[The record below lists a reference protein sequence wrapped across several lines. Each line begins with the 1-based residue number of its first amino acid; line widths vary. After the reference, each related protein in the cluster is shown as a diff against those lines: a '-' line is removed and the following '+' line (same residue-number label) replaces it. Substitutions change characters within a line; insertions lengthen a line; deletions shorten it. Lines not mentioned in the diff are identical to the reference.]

1 MKTKKKLLLITI
13 FVFMIAMFTVASN
26 KVLAAIPEGMS
37 EEFKNILNED
47 GKLVVKDT
55 TMRDNKYEVLNEYLS
70 KYNGTNYNFYIVNH
84 KEDFS
89 TCKIARSVVNSGI
102 SEEYEIEVVF
112 QEEFS
117 EEFKSILK
125 NGKLEIR
132 TSNQNNM
139 KEKISRCLRA
149 LSEKNP
155 NYTFSISNY
164 YDGTKSVDLINED
177 CTKVTI
183 RMGSKSSYKTVEQHV
198 VEVTCN
204 SEKSEEFKNYLNKNG
219 KIEMNAVKPANE
231 IIFER
236 YFEFLLMDEESGND
250 ISFENLAEDF
260 SSVDLTVNGETHN
273 VGIVYNYNNDVK
285 TKFDN
290 YIKNFPSD
298 IEYFQVRDL
307 ELINY
312 WVNNVGKDGT
322 ESLDMFSGELKSYLN
337 YKNMKFYVDNRAGDN
352 GPFYTVRL
360 GIAVFK
366 YDDVIYNIYDTLGT
380 RAEHI
385 IYVPSETSNTKEAL
399 MAAAQKRINEYL
411 GKEGIVTISY
421 AGTAYEAWAK
431 ELYNNREIY
440 WPGIDEA
447 FEGKMTFE
455 RFLELGNDLIPTY
468 NDFEEVSGLKGLKEN
483 DETFIATIKVGNKQ
497 ESFHIV
503 IKNDSS
509 KMVTP
514 SYKTADITTDIEISS
529 NSSSIPLDTSIKAEK
544 ITSGT
549 EYEKIIKLLDV
560 KENAMFD
567 LKLYSDSL
575 EKYITKLDD
584 GTFEVK
590 IPVPENLKG
599 KKLIA
604 YYVTGDGKT
613 EEYEVE
619 VKDGYAIFNTKHFSI
634 YTLAE
639 TKTNEEN
646 NNNNEQGNNN
656 ENGSEENGTGK
667 NETNKENEN
676 IENSPRTGDNIVVLV
691 GTLFIAVIGTVA
703 TIKFKRYNKTK

>member
-37 EEFKNILNED
+37 EEFTNILNED

-70 KYNGTNYNFYIVNH
+70 KYNGTNYKFYIVNH

-89 TCKIARSVVNSGI
+89 TCKIARSVVNSGTP
-102 SEEYEIEVVF
+102 EEYEIEVVF

-139 KEKISRCLRA
+139 KEKISRCLRS

-183 RMGSKSSYKTVEQHV
+183 RRGSKSSYKTVEQHV

-204 SEKSEEFKNYLNKNG
+204 PEKSEEFKSYLNKNG

-250 ISFENLAEDF
+250 TSFENLAEDF

-497 ESFHIV
+497 ESFHII

-590 IPVPENLKG
+590 IPVPEKLKG

-646 NNNNEQGNNN
+646 NNNNEQENNN
-656 ENGSEENGTGK
+656 ENGSEENGTEK

>member
-37 EEFKNILNED
+37 EKFKNILNED
-47 GKLVVKDT
+47 GKLIVKDT

-89 TCKIARSVVNSGI
+89 TCKIARSVVNNGTP
-102 SEEYEIEVVF
+102 EEYEIKVVF
-112 QEEFS
+112 QEKVS

-139 KEKISRCLRA
+139 KEKISRYLRA

-198 VEVTCN
+198 IEVTCN
-204 SEKSEEFKNYLNKNG
+204 SEKSEVFKNYLNKNG

-322 ESLDMFSGELKSYLN
+322 ESLDMFSGKLKSYLN

-352 GPFYTVRL
+352 GSFYTLRL

-380 RAEHI
+380 KAEHI

-421 AGTAYEAWAK
+421 AGTAYETWAK
-431 ELYNNREIY
+431 ELYDNREIY
-440 WPGIDEA
+440 WPGIDENI
-447 FEGKMTFE
+447 TFE
-455 RFLELGNDLIPTY
+455 EFLQSGNVFIPTY

-483 DETFIATIKVGNKQ
+483 DETFIATVKVGGKQ

-529 NSSSIPLDTSIKAEK
+529 NSSSIPLDTSIKAQK
-544 ITSGT
+544 ITNGT
-549 EYEKIIKLLDV
+549 EYEKILKLLAIR
-560 KENAMFD
+560 ENAMFD

-604 YYVTGDGKT
+604 YYVTDDGKT

-646 NNNNEQGNNN
+646 NNNDEQGNNN

-703 TIKFKRYNKTK
+703 TIKFRRYNKTK

>member
-70 KYNGTNYNFYIVNH
+70 KYNGTNYNFYIVDH

-89 TCKIARSVVNSGI
+89 TCKIARSVVNSGTP
-102 SEEYEIEVVF
+102 EEYEIEVVF
-112 QEEFS
+112 QEKFS
-117 EEFKSILK
+117 EEFKSVLK

-139 KEKISRCLRA
+139 KEKISRCLRS

-183 RMGSKSSYKTVEQHV
+183 RRGSKSSYKTVEQHV

-468 NDFEEVSGLKGLKEN
+468 NDFEEVSGLKGIKEN

>member
-47 GKLVVKDT
+47 GKLIVKDT

-89 TCKIARSVVNSGI
+89 TCKIARSVVNNGTP
-102 SEEYEIEVVF
+102 EEYEIKVVF
-112 QEEFS
+112 QEKVS

-139 KEKISRCLRA
+139 KEKISRYLRA

-198 VEVTCN
+198 IEVTCN
-204 SEKSEEFKNYLNKNG
+204 SEKSEVFKNYLNKNG

-322 ESLDMFSGELKSYLN
+322 ESLDMFSGKLKSYLN

-352 GPFYTVRL
+352 GSFYTLRL

-380 RAEHI
+380 KAEHI

-421 AGTAYEAWAK
+421 AGTAYETWAK
-431 ELYNNREIY
+431 ELYDNREIY
-440 WPGIDEA
+440 WPGIDENI
-447 FEGKMTFE
+447 TFE
-455 RFLELGNDLIPTY
+455 EFLQSGNVFIPTY

-483 DETFIATIKVGNKQ
+483 DETFIATVKVGGKQ

-529 NSSSIPLDTSIKAEK
+529 NSSSIPLDTSIKAQK
-544 ITSGT
+544 ITNGT
-549 EYEKIIKLLDV
+549 EYEKILKLLAV
-560 KENAMFD
+560 RENAMFD

-604 YYVTGDGKT
+604 YYVTDDGKT

-646 NNNNEQGNNN
+646 NNNDEQGNNN

-703 TIKFKRYNKTK
+703 TIKFRRYNKTK

>member
-89 TCKIARSVVNSGI
+89 TCKIARSVVNSGTP
-102 SEEYEIEVVF
+102 EEYEIEVVF
-112 QEEFS
+112 QEKFS

-139 KEKISRCLRA
+139 KEKISRYLRV

-164 YDGTKSVDLINED
+164 YDGTKSVDLINEN

-440 WPGIDEA
+440 WPGIDEP

-468 NDFEEVSGLKGLKEN
+468 NDFEEVSGIKGLKEN

-497 ESFHIV
+497 ESFHII

-590 IPVPENLKG
+590 IPVPEKLKG

-646 NNNNEQGNNN
+646 NNNNEQENNN
-656 ENGSEENGTGK
+656 ENGSEENGTEK

>member
-89 TCKIARSVVNSGI
+89 TCKIARSVVNSGTP
-102 SEEYEIEVVF
+102 EEYEIEVVF

-183 RMGSKSSYKTVEQHV
+183 RMGSKSSSTTVEQHV

-468 NDFEEVSGLKGLKEN
+468 NDFEEVSGIKGLKEN

-497 ESFHIV
+497 ESFHII

-590 IPVPENLKG
+590 IPVPEKLKG

-646 NNNNEQGNNN
+646 NNNNEQENNN
-656 ENGSEENGTGK
+656 ENGSEENGTEK

>member
-1 MKTKKKLLLITI
+1 M
-13 FVFMIAMFTVASN
+13 
-26 KVLAAIPEGMS
+26 
-37 EEFKNILNED
+37 
-47 GKLVVKDT
+47 
-55 TMRDNKYEVLNEYLS
+55 
-70 KYNGTNYNFYIVNH
+70 
-84 KEDFS
+84 
-89 TCKIARSVVNSGI
+89 
-102 SEEYEIEVVF
+102 
-112 QEEFS
+112 
-117 EEFKSILK
+117 
-125 NGKLEIR
+125 
-132 TSNQNNM
+132 
-139 KEKISRCLRA
+139 
-149 LSEKNP
+149 SEKNP

-204 SEKSEEFKNYLNKNG
+204 SEKSQEFKNYLNKNG

-236 YFEFLLMDEESGND
+236 YFEFLLMDEESGNN

-273 VGIVYNYNNDVK
+273 VGIVYIYNNDVK

-337 YKNMKFYVDNRAGDN
+337 YKNIKFYVDNRAGDN
-352 GPFYTVRL
+352 GSFYTLRL

-380 RAEHI
+380 KAEHI

-421 AGTAYEAWAK
+421 VGTAYETWAK
-431 ELYNNREIY
+431 ELYDNREIY
-440 WPGIDEA
+440 WPGIDENI
-447 FEGKMTFE
+447 TFE
-455 RFLELGNDLIPTY
+455 EFLQSGNVFIPTY

-497 ESFHIV
+497 ESFHIL

-529 NSSSIPLDTSIKAEK
+529 NSSSIPLDTSIKAQK
-544 ITSGT
+544 ITNGT
-549 EYEKIIKLLDV
+549 EYEKIIK

>member
-70 KYNGTNYNFYIVNH
+70 KYNGTNYNFYIVDH

-89 TCKIARSVVNSGI
+89 TCKIARSVVNSGTP
-102 SEEYEIEVVF
+102 EEYEIEVVF
-112 QEEFS
+112 QEKFS

-139 KEKISRCLRA
+139 KEKISRYLRA

-290 YIKNFPSD
+290 YIKNFPND

-352 GPFYTVRL
+352 GSFYTLRL

-380 RAEHI
+380 KAEHI

-421 AGTAYEAWAK
+421 AGTAYETWAK
-431 ELYNNREIY
+431 ELYDNREIY
-440 WPGIDEA
+440 WPGIDENI
-447 FEGKMTFE
+447 TFE
-455 RFLELGNDLIPTY
+455 EFLQSGNVFIPTY

-497 ESFHIV
+497 ESFHIL

-529 NSSSIPLDTSIKAEK
+529 NSSSIPLDTSIKAQK
-544 ITSGT
+544 ITNGT

-676 IENSPRTGDNIVVLV
+676 IESSPRTGDNIVVLV

>member
-37 EEFKNILNED
+37 EKFKNILNED
-47 GKLVVKDT
+47 GKLIVKDT

-89 TCKIARSVVNSGI
+89 TCKIARSVVNNGTP
-102 SEEYEIEVVF
+102 EEYEIKVVF
-112 QEEFS
+112 QEKVS

-139 KEKISRCLRA
+139 KEKISRYLRA

-198 VEVTCN
+198 IEVTCN
-204 SEKSEEFKNYLNKNG
+204 SEKSEVFKNYLNKNG

-322 ESLDMFSGELKSYLN
+322 ESLDMFSGKLKSYLN

-352 GPFYTVRL
+352 GSFYTLRL

-380 RAEHI
+380 KAEHI

-421 AGTAYEAWAK
+421 AGTAYETWAK
-431 ELYNNREIY
+431 ELYDNREIY
-440 WPGIDEA
+440 WPGIDENI
-447 FEGKMTFE
+447 TFE
-455 RFLELGNDLIPTY
+455 EFLQSGNVFIPTY

-483 DETFIATIKVGNKQ
+483 DETFIATVKVGGKQ

-529 NSSSIPLDTSIKAEK
+529 NSSSIPLDTSIKAQK
-544 ITSGT
+544 ITNGT
-549 EYEKIIKLLDV
+549 EYEKILKLLAV
-560 KENAMFD
+560 RENAMFD

-604 YYVTGDGKT
+604 YYVTDDGKT

-646 NNNNEQGNNN
+646 NNNDEQGNNN

-703 TIKFKRYNKTK
+703 TIKFRRYNKTK